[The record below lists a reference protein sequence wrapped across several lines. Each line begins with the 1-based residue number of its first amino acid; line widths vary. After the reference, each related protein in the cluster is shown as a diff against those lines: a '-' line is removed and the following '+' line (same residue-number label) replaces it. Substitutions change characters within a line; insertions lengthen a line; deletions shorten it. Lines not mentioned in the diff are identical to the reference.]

1 MRSLHAAGGERGSVT
16 AEFAALVPAVLL
28 VLAFGIGA
36 VEVVVQQARL
46 TDAAADA
53 ARSLARG
60 DSRAVAD
67 AHVAEAIGGSSF
79 SVERGGDYV
88 CVELAQSARG
98 PAALTGLSVSGRGC
112 ALGDDAS
119 VGAGPSD
126 NGATS

>member
-1 MRSLHAAGGERGSVT
+1 MRCLSALGCERGSVT

-67 AHVAEAIGGSSF
+67 AHVAEAVGATSF

-88 CVELAQSARG
+88 CVEVGQPARG
-98 PAALTGLSVSGRGC
+98 PAAVTGLSVSGRGC
-112 ALGDDAS
+112 ALGDDES
-119 VGAGPSD
+119 IGTGSSD
-126 NGATS
+126 NGAPS